1 MVKDMLQELT
11 ETERRV
17 VVNQPDFSNTFPLH
31 LAAKYGHV
39 GVFKLLLDNKAELN
53 QKGRDRKTALE
64 ITIVHEQRMIIKT
77 IIEADEWIEAFQIP
91 STSDRGDLETPLRKL
106 IRSLPDMAEKFLDRC
121 CEELPPDDK
130 DSSVAGLVKMNADFI
145 EDTHKYLVLKNK
157 KKERNLFC
165 HRDRQGLE
173 QDSGGVFDKYQVDI
187 NNHPMV
193 IMADERKENLLQH
206 PLCTPCAENDKKKCA

>member
-1 MVKDMLQELT
+1 MVEDMLQELT

-64 ITIVHEQRMIIKT
+64 IAIVHEQRMIIQT
-77 IIEADEWIEAFQIP
+77 IIEADEWTEAFQIP
-91 STSDRGDLETPLRKL
+91 STSDRGDLETPLRRL
-106 IRSLPDMAEKFLDRC
+106 IRSLPDMAERFLDRC

-130 DSSVAGLVKMNADFI
+130 DS
-145 EDTHKYLVLKNK
+145 YL
-157 KKERNLFC
+157 
-165 HRDRQGLE
+165 
-173 QDSGGVFDKYQVDI
+173 
-187 NNHPMV
+187 
-193 IMADERKENLLQH
+193 
-206 PLCTPCAENDKKKCA
+206 